1 MADAVG
7 PVWAGGFQE
16 TVGTGQSGLYTIL
29 WLPDKHNDDLQKD
42 NKPPVYYWMPNTVR
56 IARDPATGD
65 FKFHLVHFEGVL
77 NQQSSIDA
85 APTADGSTPTQISG
99 GVLTV
104 STTASPPD
112 DVLQASQ
119 NQLIERFRGKDKKY
133 WGWNTSVTPEFRPME
148 ISANVTSLTN
158 LSPTATGSVP
168 NSGGSAGGGTTGGAG
183 GKGGAPPPSGG
194 AGKPAGGAAAGGGG
208 AAPADGAAGDGTAT
222 GTRSLRSIRSLPTA
236 PVLASPRTIT
246 YNPVKFRGP
255 SNLDMWY
262 WNLQGQGPGNL
273 DLLGENAF
281 SGLVGS
287 LPAAL
292 LWNGF
297 KGVYSPIVVRQD
309 IKFPVWSEVV
319 HLKMDGNWK
328 RIFDGFS
335 SELKG
340 HYLFFSADIKVA
352 YKKLVADGTIK
363 IDLEIDTTVPGSAEM
378 AKEIE
383 KREDL
388 ILQKF
393 MDAAQEMIFKPM
405 PPDDPA
411 KASDGPPG
419 SPWGVGLAL
428 SYDHQETNLNLHYDE
443 VIDERFFMQ
452 SVVSGALEGFY
463 NEIKKD
469 PKSKDKYFTT
479 LYLDDWDRKVSRVFK
494 AVCNWSS
501 PTKSWV
507 GEPVAFMSAQ
517 VGYPAVDGS
526 LEWNG
531 NIFQPTDSPGSHW
544 EIAMARKNLEDVTG
558 PPAGWTPDKT
568 FIKRQLHMLEPA
580 SDADSPYAHI
590 QVEKDPIDLDGADPN
605 GLLLDDLN
613 LAVRANIAG
622 VLSVGPIRLNK
633 HLTDSNQM
641 VEVTFQA
648 LGQDDNGYDR
658 APSTFL
664 WTQADQTTDRWFMV
678 YTGQQKFFPRYQYQV
693 HAFVQGGLLTDSGLE
708 WMGPWVQVVGNGPCI
723 VKVPPPNAKGVT
735 SKSFIP
741 GAVTTGQPA
750 ATPAGSGVAV
760 SPPPST
766 LAGGAAP
773 VAAGVGAPPA
783 SKRSVVGAPLDGGA
797 PGPNLEPAV
806 AGWQVK

>member
-7 PVWAGGFQE
+7 PVWAGGFEE
-16 TVGTGQSGLYTIL
+16 TVGEGQSGLYTIL
-29 WLPDKHNDDLQKD
+29 WLPDKHNDDLQKEG
-42 NKPPVYYWMPNTVR
+42 KPPVYYWMPNTVR
-56 IARDPATGD
+56 IARDASTGD
-65 FKFHLVHFEGVL
+65 FKFHLIHFEGVL
-77 NQQSSIDA
+77 NPQSSIDA
-85 APTADGSTPTQISG
+85 TPTADGTPTQISG

-104 STTASPPD
+104 STTAAPPD
-112 DVLQASQ
+112 DVLQSSQ

-133 WGWNTSVTPEFRPME
+133 WGWTSPVTPEFRPME

-158 LSPTATGSVP
+158 LSPTTAGTVP
-168 NSGGSAGGGTTGGAG
+168 NSGGSAATGAAG
-183 GKGGAPPPSGG
+183 GKGGAPPPTGG
-194 AGKPAGGAAAGGGG
+194 GGKPAGGVAAGGG
-208 AAPADGAAGDGTAT
+208 AAPAGGDGSAGADGTAT
-222 GTRSLRSIRSLPTA
+222 GTRSLRSIRSLPSA
-236 PVLASPRTIT
+236 PVLSSPRTVT

-292 LWNGF
+292 LWSGF
-297 KGVYSPIVVRQD
+297 KGAYSPIVVRQD
-309 IKFPVWSEVV
+309 IKFGVWSELIR
-319 HLKMDGNWK
+319 LKLTGDWK

-335 SELKG
+335 AELKG

-352 YKKLVADGTIK
+352 YKKLVVDGTIK
-363 IDLEIDTTVPGSAEM
+363 VELEIDTTIPGADQM
-378 AKEIE
+378 AKEVE

-393 MDAAQEMIFKPM
+393 MEQAQELIFKPV

-419 SPWGVGLAL
+419 SPWGVGFAMN
-428 SYDHQETNLNLHYDE
+428 YEHQETTLKLQYDE
-443 VIDERFFMQ
+443 TIDERFLMQ

-469 PKSKDKYFTT
+469 PKAKDKYFTT

-494 AVCNWSS
+494 AVCNWPS
-501 PTKSWV
+501 PGKAWV

-517 VGYPAVDGS
+517 VGYPSADDGS
-526 LEWNG
+526 IEWNG
-531 NIFQPTDSPGSHW
+531 NIFQQTDPPGSHW
-544 EIAMARKNLEDVTG
+544 EIAVARKNLEDVTD

-568 FIKRQLHMLEPA
+568 LIKRQLHMLEPA
-580 SDADSPYAHI
+580 SDADSPYAHV
-590 QVEKDPIDLDGADPN
+590 QVEKDPIDLDGTDPN
-605 GLLLDDLN
+605 GQMLDDLN

-622 VLSVGPIRLNK
+622 VLAVGPVRLNK
-633 HLTDSNQM
+633 HLTDSNQL

-648 LGQDDNGYDR
+648 LGQDDNGNDR
-658 APSTFL
+658 PPSTFL

-678 YTGQQKFFPRYQYQV
+678 YTGQPKFFPTYRYQV
-693 HAFVQGGLLTDSGLE
+693 HAYVQGGLMSDGGLD
-708 WMGPWVQVVGNGPCI
+708 WMGPWVQVSGNGPCI
-723 VKVPPPNAKGVT
+723 VKVPAPNSKGVS

-741 GAVTTGQPA
+741 GTVKAGQPA
-750 ATPAGSGVAV
+750 A
-760 SPPPST
+760 PPPNG
-766 LAGGAAP
+766 AG
-773 VAAGVGAPPA
+773 AGPPPASGDQGAPPA
-783 SKRSVVGAPLDGGA
+783 TGAGAPPPSKRSVVGTPVNSGA
-797 PGPNLEPAV
+797 AYSDKEPAV
-806 AGWQVK
+806 SGWRVK